1 MHGFERGKTGRGKLV
16 IFEKE
21 AKKEIYVPKEIKS
34 LNLNHWLHWSNAD
47 QDTKNIFLSKLI
59 RNNFRSKT
67 ACTDHDNQD

>member
-34 LNLNHWLHWSNAD
+34 LNLNLWLHQSKAD
-47 QDTKNIFLSKLI
+47 QDTKNIFYQ
-59 RNNFRSKT
+59 N
-67 ACTDHDNQD
+67 